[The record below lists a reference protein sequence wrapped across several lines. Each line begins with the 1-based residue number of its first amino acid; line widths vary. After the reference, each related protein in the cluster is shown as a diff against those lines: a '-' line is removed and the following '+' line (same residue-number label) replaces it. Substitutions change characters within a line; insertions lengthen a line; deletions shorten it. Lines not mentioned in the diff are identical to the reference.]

1 MQQSKM
7 EEKEEVKKV
16 FSKEEQKPE
25 PEKDKVS
32 RIEDKMMGSNSRL
45 SSSKMSLKSSGD
57 LKGMI
62 SYKDLRNLLRSTKQH
77 KND

>member
-1 MQQSKM
+1 M

-16 FSKEEQKPE
+16 FSQEEQKPE

-62 SYKDLRNLLRSTKQH
+62 SYKDLRNLLRTTKQH